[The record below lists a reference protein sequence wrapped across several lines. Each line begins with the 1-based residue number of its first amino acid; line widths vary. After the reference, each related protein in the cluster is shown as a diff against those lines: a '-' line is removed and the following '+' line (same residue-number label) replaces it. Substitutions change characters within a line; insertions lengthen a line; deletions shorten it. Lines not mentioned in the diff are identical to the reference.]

1 MSIAPM
7 NIASTRFFLWPVLF
21 IFSATAIFWWAGT
34 PIINASIAGLVLCG
48 TALPI
53 MAFLGPRRV
62 CKDLPL
68 FVAAVAAGLVLVG
81 CVSTLAKASA
91 LQPEAMISVFLIIGF
106 AGSIWHARQE
116 TAAGD
121 QNRDEISAPPST
133 ALRIAAFAL
142 ALTLSSVLLVYSFRM
157 GAGPYPAVFYG
168 VDNAY
173 LLSIVRSLVSS
184 DLFPPNSLNFIGQMG
199 PYHYAM
205 LEAGAM
211 LARITGLAPHTTFF
225 LAGSG
230 CLTLGTVA
238 LCWLIAR
245 TIIDGW
251 LRLPIMALLYIGTFY
266 QNSLKFTK
274 KVGQALISLLSGN
287 IDQQLPLSLNVAHVV
302 TQAGTLLALWVVYLI
317 FRHSFRR
324 RPNAI
329 SVLIVLLVGAS
340 AGVKVQHFITYCLWL
355 GAICF
360 IAFLQEHPW
369 RAGLKRASVLALHH
383 AWPVLAGF
391 LLGFATM
398 RLEKYSDSG
407 RQLVFALF
415 ANDYVNTNL
424 IETFKHAAILFVPS
438 LIALLLARGRH
449 FQDKDKVVA
458 AAAISILPLLL
469 VSVTAL
475 GTPDG
480 DDTDFGWFLITGPA
494 TIGIALSAGL
504 LVAGVWR
511 RLTLIG
517 RGIVAF
523 AFVIAIGTQTLRFP
537 LMAVDTILHPDHGE
551 EVMDN
556 ADLIPALSA
565 IPTEGSVLVTNDLR
579 NPAENYKRPDRQT
592 QLSAIFGHQCFLA
605 VPSYDRW
612 LPDLAARK
620 AAQELL
626 RLPNWDPQI
635 GESARQYGWTHF
647 LVHKDASY
655 PADIPLDKIYD
666 SASYAVYRF

>member
-1 MSIAPM
+1 MTIVPM
-7 NIASTRFFLWPVLF
+7 NIAATRFFLWPALF
-21 IFSATAIFWWAGT
+21 VFSAAAIFWWAGV
-34 PIINASIAGLVLCG
+34 PITNATIAGLFLCV
-48 TALPI
+48 TTLPI
-53 MAFLGPRRV
+53 MAFLGPGSV
-62 CKDLPL
+62 CKNLPL

-81 CVSTLAKASA
+81 CVSTLAKASG
-91 LQPEAMISVFLIIGF
+91 LQPDLMISAFLIISF
-106 AGSIWHARQE
+106 AGSIWRGRQE
-116 TAAGD
+116 RAEKD
-121 QNRDEISAPPST
+121 QIRDEINAPSSP
-133 ALRIAAFAL
+133 ALQIAAFVL
-142 ALTLSSVLLVYSFRM
+142 ALILSSVLMVYGFRM

-173 LLSIVRSLVSS
+173 LLSIVRSLASS
-184 DLFPPNSLNFIGQMG
+184 DLFPPNSLNFVGQLG

-205 LEAGAM
+205 LEAGAT
-211 LARITGLAPHTTFF
+211 LARITGLAPHTAFF

-245 TIIDGW
+245 TIVDGW
-251 LRLPIMALLYIGTFY
+251 LSLPIMALLYIGTFY

-274 KVGQALISLLSGN
+274 KVGQALILLLSGN
-287 IDQQLPLSLNVAHVV
+287 TDQQLPLSLNVAHVV
-302 TQAGTLLALWVVYLI
+302 TQAGMLLALWLVYLA
-317 FRHSFRR
+317 FRHPFRQ
-324 RPNAI
+324 RPLAV
-329 SVLIVLLVGAS
+329 SALIVLLIGAS

-355 GAICF
+355 GVICV
-360 IAFLQEHPW
+360 IGFLQERPW
-369 RAGLKRASVLALHH
+369 RADLKKASVLALQH

-424 IETFKHAAILFVPS
+424 IETLKHAAILFVPS
-438 LIALLLARGRH
+438 LIALLLARGRY
-449 FQDKDKVVA
+449 FANKDKAAA

-469 VSVTAL
+469 VAVTAL

-480 DDTDFGWFLITGPA
+480 DDTDFSWFLITGPA
-494 TIGIALSAGL
+494 TISIALCAGL
-504 LVAGVWR
+504 LVTGTWP
-511 RLTLIG
+511 RLDRIS
-517 RGIVAF
+517 RSIVAI
-523 AFVIAIGTQTLRFP
+523 AFIAAIGTQTLRFP
-537 LMAVDTILHPDHGE
+537 LMAIDTIQHADHGV

-592 QLSAIFGHQCFLA
+592 QLSAIFGHQCFLS

-612 LPDLAARK
+612 MPDLDAKK

-626 RLPNWDPQI
+626 RSPSWDPRI
-635 GESARQYGWTHF
+635 GEAAKQYGWTHF
-647 LVHKDASY
+647 LVHKDAPY
-655 PADIPLDKIYD
+655 PADIPLDKLYE
-666 SASYAVYRF
+666 SGAYAVYRF